1 MMMSKQLKEMKQVK
15 PLRIFMLIQNLSGKK
30 LKKRNSGPDST
41 DELIESE
48 EENQKEDSPEN
59 DSKSPPT
66 PNLSENEFEDT
77 EQDSGHENLDQNDG
91 FTDCAD
97 LSNVT
102 SDEGTDADIKKKSKN
117 AKGENKVMFNDD
129 ENDEQM
135 DLSGLIK
142 NLENE
147 EEKKT
152 SEKEVEKKK
161 SGKEEEK
168 KDVEGKQPIDTAP
181 ISRFKCPFCSHHS
194 KSKKRIEQHIS
205 YSHNRKNLSKNLA
218 NKQEMMIFIG
228 KNVDKD
234 VSPVESSQYSSDD
247 MSEAVEDKDE
257 ATKTKESCESADSS
271 SEPSESKRLRKNS
284 GKGDFI
290 LWADIGKRT

>member
-1 MMMSKQLKEMKQVK
+1 M
-15 PLRIFMLIQNLSGKK
+15 G
-30 LKKRNSGPDST
+30 
-41 DELIESE
+41 
-48 EENQKEDSPEN
+48 
-59 DSKSPPT
+59 
-66 PNLSENEFEDT
+66 
-77 EQDSGHENLDQNDG
+77 
-91 FTDCAD
+91 
-97 LSNVT
+97 
-102 SDEGTDADIKKKSKN
+102 
-117 AKGENKVMFNDD
+117 
-129 ENDEQM
+129 
-135 DLSGLIK
+135 
-142 NLENE
+142 
-147 EEKKT
+147 EKKT

-168 KDVEGKQPIDTAP
+168 KDVENVEGKQPIDTAP

-257 ATKTKESCESADSS
+257 ATKTKES
-271 SEPSESKRLRKNS
+271 
-284 GKGDFI
+284 
-290 LWADIGKRT
+290 

>member
-1 MMMSKQLKEMKQVK
+1 MGRRQRAARTKSVVDGDNDEDDDDEDFGSKTFTSKLSFSRKLERKGLTDDDDDEQTVKGDETVETIADFLGDSKSVRKKKE
-15 PLRIFMLIQNLSGKK
+15 K

-117 AKGENKVMFNDD
+117 AKGENKVMFNYE
-129 ENDEQM
+129 ENDEQI

-205 YSHNRKNLSKNLA
+205 Y
-218 NKQEMMIFIG
+218 
-228 KNVDKD
+228 
-234 VSPVESSQYSSDD
+234 
-247 MSEAVEDKDE
+247 
-257 ATKTKESCESADSS
+257 
-271 SEPSESKRLRKNS
+271 
-284 GKGDFI
+284 
-290 LWADIGKRT
+290 